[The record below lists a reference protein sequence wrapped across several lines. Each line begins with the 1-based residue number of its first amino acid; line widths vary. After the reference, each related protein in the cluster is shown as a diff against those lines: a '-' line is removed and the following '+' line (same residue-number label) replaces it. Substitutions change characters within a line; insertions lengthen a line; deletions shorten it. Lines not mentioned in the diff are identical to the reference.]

1 MPGEE
6 FCVVCGRTGRSLTD
20 GLCPE
25 CAADRTVLV
34 SLPERAEIVVCP
46 GCGARRSGA
55 HWERAGS
62 PSVPTVDDLAP
73 FLRVHP
79 EAGVRSVRWEEVSST
94 GTVREL
100 LGHATVRFRGT
111 ERELDLRFSVRTVS
125 MSCPECSRRSGRYY
139 TAVVQ
144 LRGPADGR
152 REKPPQL
159 RARLDALWSEVL
171 KEAPAEWRKAISW
184 REERPEGWD
193 CYLLETIPARS
204 LGRLA
209 KQRFGAT
216 TKESASLVGRKDGRD
231 LYRVTVCV
239 RFPGPGATAPDDAGA
254 SGAPSGTIPLR
265 SAPPLS
271 RPGKRG
277 TSR

>member
-1 MPGEE
+1 MPDEE

-34 SLPERAEIVVCP
+34 SVPERGEIVVCP
-46 GCGARRSGA
+46 GCGARRAGA

-62 PSVPTVDDLAP
+62 PAVPTIDDLAP

-79 EAGVRSVRWEEVSST
+79 EAGVRSVRWEEVSAT
-94 GTVREL
+94 ATVREL
-100 LGHATVRFRGT
+100 LGRAAVRFRGT
-111 ERELDLRFSVRTVS
+111 EREVELRVFVRTVS
-125 MSCPECSRRSGRYY
+125 QSCPECSRRSGRYY

-144 LRGPADGR
+144 LRGPAEGR
-152 REKPPQL
+152 REKPAEL

-171 KEAPAEWRKAISW
+171 EEAPAEWTKAISW

-193 CYLLETIPARS
+193 CYLIETIPARS

-209 KQRFGAT
+209 KHRFGAT

-239 RFPGPGATAPDDAGA
+239 RFPGPPPAARGDDG
-254 SGAPSGTIPLR
+254 SPEEPRGTISLR

-271 RPGKRG
+271 RAGKRG